1 MKNLLLWKN
10 YDENPIY
17 TRNDKAKTHTHIY
30 YKYRN
35 KTMQTNKKNM
45 KTYYKKNNL
54 ILLNLFVKQK

>member
-1 MKNLLLWKN
+1 MN

-17 TRNDKAKTHTHIY
+17 TRNDEAKIHKNTFIISTETRQC
-30 YKYRN
+30 KQ
-35 KTMQTNKKNM
+35 MKNM